1 MTVLSLDRTMSSS
14 ALDALRAYSARAP
27 AAAGPDAEADV
38 QRHLQQIWD
47 GRRAREAENEPSLAQ
62 IPRFFMPKQPA
73 PAPAPAADSEDA
85 ARQARAQSLLH
96 RAAASR
102 LDEMGASVLA
112 HGQLEELWRLL
123 RSHTSP
129 PHDPTDERI
138 NYDELMQVSDQMPP
152 SAAGAFF
159 SASHVL
165 KFGLDA
171 HGRIPIVHFFQ
182 WVCNKNALMS
192 TRVELSAYDASGEG
206 FLSEKALEQ
215 YVEDQIP
222 KLPALA
228 SIEPRLIPYY
238 TLTATR
244 KILFF
249 LDPKRRGRVAIREL
263 LGSPILQEFLELRRA
278 DVPEDEL
285 RANWFSSQSVED
297 VYYTYLELDQDQNG
311 MLCAAELAKY
321 GEGGLTMPFVARV
334 FQECNTFC
342 SPASQQL
349 EMDYKSYLEFVLAM
363 RYTQRPEALV
373 YFFRLLDLNGRGVLG
388 AFEVNYFFR
397 AVLERLI
404 ELDGEPAPCQLEDV
418 KDEIFDMVKPAQP
431 HGITLADL
439 VDCKVGHTVVGILTD
454 ANAFL
459 AYDRREFNMHEPEG
473 GNQ

>member
-1 MTVLSLDRTMSSS
+1 M
-14 ALDALRAYSARAP
+14 
-27 AAAGPDAEADV
+27 
-38 QRHLQQIWD
+38 
-47 GRRAREAENEPSLAQ
+47 RRRV
-62 IPRFFMPKQPA
+62 F
-73 PAPAPAADSEDA
+73 APAADSGGRGA
-85 ARQARAQSLLH
+85 ARPAPPQSLLH
-96 RAAASR
+96 RATASR

-112 HGQLEELWRLL
+112 HGRLEELWRPLL
-123 RSHTSP
+123 RSHASP
-129 PHDPTDERI
+129 PHNPTDERI
-138 NYDELMQVSDQMPP
+138 NYDELMQGLDQMPP
-152 SAAGAFF
+152 RAAAGANYLGV
-159 SASHVL
+159 ASSSS
-165 KFGLDA
+165 GSTRS
-171 HGRIPIVHFFQ
+171 GRIDRPLLQ
-182 WVCNKNALMS
+182 WVYNKNALMS
-192 TRVELSAYDASGEG
+192 TRVELKAPPYDMTTRAS
-206 FLSEKALEQ
+206 SPEKAPSD
-215 YVEDQIP
+215 VEDQIP

-238 TLTATR
+238 TLTAA

-249 LDPKRRGRVAIREL
+249 STRAASRVAIREL
-263 LGSPILQEFLELRRA
+263 LGSPILQFLEARRA

-297 VYYTYLELDQDQNG
+297 VYYTYLEPTGLRTV

-321 GEGGLTMPFVARV
+321 GEGGLDDALRRARLPGV
-334 FQECNTFC
+334 QH
-342 SPASQQL
+342 L
-349 EMDYKSYLEFVLAM
+349 LLARLAAARDGLHVVPRVCARDAVHM
-363 RYTQRPEALV
+363 QRPEALV

-418 KDEIFDMVKPAQP
+418 KDEIFDMSEAAQP

-473 GNQ
+473 GIQ